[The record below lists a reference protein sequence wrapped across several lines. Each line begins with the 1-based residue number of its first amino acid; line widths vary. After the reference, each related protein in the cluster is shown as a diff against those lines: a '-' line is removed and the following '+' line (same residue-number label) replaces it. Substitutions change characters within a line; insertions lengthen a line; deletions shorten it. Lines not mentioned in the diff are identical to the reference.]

1 MRQGGADLWENS
13 GIAMRRRDL
22 VGAAPAVALA
32 RRAMAAEPAAYEEA
46 ARRIIG
52 AALAD
57 EGGWAKLEWLCDRI
71 GARLSGS
78 RALEQAVEWAAEE
91 MRREGLE
98 NVVTPAVQVP
108 VWVRGEE
115 GAWMVS
121 PREARI
127 AMLGLGGSVGT
138 PKEGITAEVVCVES
152 FEELEKLGAGAVRGK
167 VVLYNQPWRGY
178 RETVAYRSQGASR
191 AARLG
196 ARAALVRS
204 VTPASLRTPHT
215 GALNYS
221 ADAPKIPAA
230 AISVEDAMM
239 IARLRRSGA
248 RVVVRLRMEART
260 LEDATSANVI
270 GEIRGRELPEEIVV
284 MGGHL
289 DSWDVGQGAH
299 DDGAGCV
306 AAWQAVQVVRSLG
319 LRPRRTLRVCLWT
332 NEENGLRGGRAYRE
346 WVGEAARKHVAAVE
360 MDGGAEK
367 LRGFG
372 LSIQG
377 APGEAV
383 EAAMER
389 LRGIAALMRPLGAV
403 EIVRGGGGADISPL
417 MREGVPGIGHLT
429 TGKRYFEW
437 HHTEADTLDKVDR
450 REFREHV
457 AALAVLGYVLTD
469 MEERL
474 AEETHPT
481 GGNA

>member
-1 MRQGGADLWENS
+1 
-13 GIAMRRRDL
+13 MRRRDL
-22 VGAAPAVALA
+22 LGAAPAVMLA
-32 RRAMAAEPAAYEEA
+32 RRAKAAEMAAYEET
-46 ARRIIG
+46 ARRIME

-57 EGGWAKLEWLCDRI
+57 DRGWAKLEWLCDRI

-78 RALEQAVEWAAEE
+78 KALEEAVRWAAGE
-91 MRREGLE
+91 MRKGGLE

-115 GAWMVS
+115 SAWMVE
-121 PREARI
+121 PREARL

-138 PKEGITAEVVCVES
+138 PEEGITAEVVCVES
-152 FEELEKLGAGAVRGK
+152 FEELERLGPGAVQGK
-167 VVLYNQPWRGY
+167 AVAYNQPWRGY

-196 ARAALVRS
+196 ARAVLVRS
-204 VTPASLRTPHT
+204 VTPAGLRTPHT
-215 GALNYS
+215 GALNYA

-239 IARLRRSGA
+239 LSRLCRGGA
-248 RVVVRLRMEART
+248 RVVVRLRMGART
-260 LEDATSANVI
+260 LEDAASANVI
-270 GEIRGRELPEEIVV
+270 GEIAGRERPEEIVV

-306 AAWQAVQVVRSLG
+306 AAWQALELVKRLG

-346 WVGEAARKHVAAVE
+346 WVGEAVRRHVAAIE

-372 LSIQG
+372 LSIAG
-377 APGEAV
+377 PGEAAM

-389 LRGIAALMRPLGAV
+389 LRGIAALMRPLGNV

-429 TGKRYFEW
+429 TGRRYFEW

-450 REFREHV
+450 RELQEHV
-457 AALAVLGYVLTD
+457 AALAVLGYVLAD

-474 AEETHPT
+474 AEETYAT
-481 GGNA
+481 GGKA

>member
-1 MRQGGADLWENS
+1 
-13 GIAMRRRDL
+13 MRRRDL
-22 VGAAPAVALA
+22 VGAAPALALT
-32 RRAMAAEPAAYEEA
+32 RRARAAGLAAYKET
-46 ARRIIG
+46 ARRIID

-57 EGGWAKLEWLCDRI
+57 DRGWAKLEWLCDRI

-78 RALEQAVEWAAEE
+78 KALEQAVRWAAAE
-91 MRREGLE
+91 MRRGGLE
-98 NVVTPAVQVP
+98 NVATPAVQVP

-115 GAWMVS
+115 SAWLVA
-121 PREARI
+121 PREARL

-138 PKEGITAEVVCVES
+138 PEEGITAEAVCVES
-152 FEELEKLGAGAVRGK
+152 FEELERLGAGVVQGK
-167 VVLYNQPWRGY
+167 VVAYNQPWRGY

-204 VTPASLRTPHT
+204 VTPAGLRTPHT
-215 GALNYS
+215 GALNYA

-230 AISVEDAMM
+230 AISAEDAMM
-239 IARLRRSGA
+239 IARLCRSGA
-248 RVVVRLRMEART
+248 RVRVRLRMEART
-260 LEDATSANVI
+260 LEDAASANVI
-270 GEIRGRELPEEIVV
+270 GEIAGRERPEEIVV

-306 AAWQAVQVVRSLG
+306 AAWQAVELVKRLG

-346 WVGEAARKHVAAVE
+346 WVGEAVRRHVAAIE

-377 APGEAV
+377 ADEEAMGH
-383 EAAMER
+383 AIAR
-389 LRGIAALMRPLGAV
+389 LQEIAALLLPLGNV
-403 EIVRGGGGADISPL
+403 EIARGGGGADISPL

-429 TGKRYFEW
+429 AGRRYFEW

-450 REFREHV
+450 RELQEHV
-457 AALAVLGYVLTD
+457 AALAVLGYVLAD

-474 AEETHPT
+474 AEEAHPT
-481 GGNA
+481 GGKA

>member
-1 MRQGGADLWENS
+1 M
-13 GIAMRRRDL
+13 
-22 VGAAPAVALA
+22 
-32 RRAMAAEPAAYEEA
+32 AAYEET
-46 ARRIIG
+46 ARRIMD

-57 EGGWAKLEWLCDRI
+57 DRGWAKLEWLCDRI

-78 RALEQAVEWAAEE
+78 KALEQAVRWAAEE
-91 MRREGLE
+91 MRKRGLE
-98 NVVTPAVQVP
+98 NVATPAVQVP
-108 VWVRGEE
+108 VWVRGKES
-115 GAWMVS
+115 AWMVE
-121 PREARI
+121 PREARL

-138 PKEGITAEVVCVES
+138 PEEGITAEVVCVES
-152 FEELEKLGAGAVRGK
+152 FEELEKLGAGAVQGK
-167 VVLYNQPWRGY
+167 VVAYNQPWRGY

-196 ARAALVRS
+196 ARAVLVRS
-204 VTPASLRTPHT
+204 VTPTGLRTPHT

-221 ADAPKIPAA
+221 GDAPRIPAA

-239 IARLRRSGA
+239 LARLCRSGA
-248 RVVVRLRMEART
+248 RVVVRLRMGART
-260 LEDATSANVI
+260 LEDAASANVI
-270 GEIRGRELPEEIVV
+270 GEIAGRERPEEIVV

-306 AAWQAVQVVRSLG
+306 AAWQAVELVKRLG

-346 WVGEAARKHVAAVE
+346 WAGESVRRHVAAIE

-377 APGEAV
+377 AGEAAM

-389 LRGIAALMRPLGAV
+389 LRGIAALMRPLGHV

-429 TGKRYFEW
+429 TGRRYFEW

-450 REFREHV
+450 RELQEHA
-457 AALAVLGYVLTD
+457 AALAVLGYVLAD

-474 AEETHPT
+474 AEETYPT
-481 GGNA
+481 GGQG